1 MEYGLFPIW
10 SGWISQEYKPG
21 VHKGIDIGWLVA
33 DGENLPVRAWKS
45 GTVIA
50 SGVDTEGGVYVVINH
65 EDNQWSGYWHLVK
78 GSNIAK
84 GTVVK
89 QGDKVGI
96 RGNSGLSSG
105 THLHFLITKTGMG
118 VNYGYAKMVSNTVD
132 PLPLCYKLPT
142 DNIECASSKD
152 QYPLPL
158 MPIVP
163 DPVERNEDVHQ
174 VEVLAEALRVRKLPG
189 IYAEVIGVCKKGYF
203 NVLEK
208 AEVDGYIWFKIDKD
222 RWIATNDEEGW
233 TVDLPDHA
241 LERRIEELEAQ
252 VKELTSKNKTL
263 TSRNKSLNTQ
273 LTNTKN
279 SLKEAETKI
288 SGALEVLSK

>member
-1 MEYGLFPIW
+1 MEYGLFPCA
-10 SGWISQEYKPG
+10 SGWISQEYKAG

-50 SGVDTEGGVYVVINH
+50 SGVDTEGGVYVVVNH

-84 GTVVK
+84 GTVIK
-89 QGDKVGI
+89 QGDQVGI

-118 VNYGYAKMVSNTVD
+118 TNYGYAKMVSNTVN
-132 PLPLCYKLPT
+132 PIPLCYKLST
-142 DNIECASSKD
+142 DHIECATSKD
-152 QYPLPL
+152 PYPLPL

-174 VEVLAEALRVRKLPG
+174 VEVLADALRVRTRPSTSGDVVGLS
-189 IYAEVIGVCKKGYF
+189 KKGFF
-203 NVLEK
+203 NVLKQVE
-208 AEVDGYIWFKIDKD
+208 ADGYIWDEIDD
-222 RWIATNDEEGW
+222 NRWIATNDAEGW

-241 LERRIEELEAQ
+241 LERRIAELEAE
-252 VKELTSKNKTL
+252 VKDLTAKNKSLTSKNK
-263 TSRNKSLNTQ
+263 SLSTQ
-273 LTNTKN
+273 LSNAKT
-279 SLKEAETKI
+279 SLKTAEKRI
-288 SGALEVLSK
+288 SDAVEVLTL